1 MAHVTPSVDAAA
13 VAAKLAA
20 VRARITGAGGS
31 GVVRVVA
38 VTKGFGGDAVDAA
51 LAAGLHDIGESY
63 APELAAKA
71 LAAGSPGS
79 AGAAGSPGSA
89 GNAGPPGSAG
99 AAVRWHFI
107 GRLQS
112 NKVRRLSGVVHLWQ
126 SVDRTS
132 VIAELARHAPHAG
145 VLVQVNVSGE
155 AHKGGCDPADTPA
168 LVAEAVVAGL
178 DVRGLMCVAVPGGN
192 EAARPGF
199 RLLRSLADDLG
210 LEERSMGMS
219 GDLEAAVEEG
229 STMVHVGT
237 ALFGPRQITAA
248 GGPRGGATGLR
259 H

>member
-1 MAHVTPSVDAAA
+1 MAHVTPTVDAASV
-13 VAAKLAA
+13 VARLGA
-20 VRARITGAGGS
+20 VRARITRAGGAGD
-31 GVVRVVA
+31 VRVIA

-51 LAAGLHDIGESY
+51 IAAGLHDVGESY
-63 APELAAKA
+63 APELAVKA
-71 LAAGSPGS
+71 LAA
-79 AGAAGSPGSA
+79 AAAGGDGA
-89 GNAGPPGSAG
+89 G
-99 AAVRWHFI
+99 VRWHFI

-132 VIAELARHAPHAG
+132 VIAELARHAPRAG

-155 AHKGGCDPADTPA
+155 AQKGGCDPADASA
-168 LVAEAVVAGL
+168 LVAEAVGAGL
-178 DVRGLMCVAVPGGN
+178 DVRGLMCVAAQGGN

-219 GDLEAAVEEG
+219 GDIEAAIEEG
-229 STMVHVGT
+229 STMVRVGT
-237 ALFGPRQITAA
+237 ALFGPRQTPAA
-248 GGPRGGATGLR
+248 GGPRDGATGLR